1 VATLGM
7 RDEALGKVWHT
18 PNAEAIPMRR
28 MLDLVFAGTEH
39 KPNYRTAPD
48 WLLTVM
54 GWLNPV
60 MRELK
65 EMVYQFEIPFLIDHS
80 EYDRVFADV
89 TPPPPA
95 EGIAQ
100 TVGWY

>member
-1 VATLGM
+1 
-7 RDEALGKVWHT
+7 
-18 PNAEAIPMRR
+18 
-28 MLDLVFAGTEH
+28 
-39 KPNYRTAPD
+39 
-48 WLLTVM
+48 
-54 GWLNPV
+54 